1 MLFGIAGEY
10 DGEVRWKKDSPAAR
24 DVFARTAANAKVG
37 TSQVFQE
44 AKLRRDELGDLVN
57 GSSPFGGKEAE
68 AKATWK
74 DVCNRAPLMQHL
86 ESIWEPR
93 LKPLLADKGQFTA
106 NGSKIAHDAEM
117 IAAIGDVLAKNGM
130 ADADDDEYQAFC
142 AKLRDGGKAI
152 AEAVKVKNFDA
163 AAAGSGIISKSCV
176 ACHENYR
183 S

>member
-1 MLFGIAGEY
+1 
-10 DGEVRWKKDSPAAR
+10 
-24 DVFARTAANAKVG
+24 
-37 TSQVFQE
+37 
-44 AKLRRDELGDLVN
+44 
-57 GSSPFGGKEAE
+57 
-68 AKATWK
+68 
-74 DVCNRAPLMQHL
+74 MQHL

-93 LKPLLADKGQFTA
+93 RKPLLADKGQFTA

-152 AEAVKVKNFDA
+152 AEAVKVKNFDVVV
-163 AAAGSGIISKSCV
+163 AGSGIISKSCV